1 MQEQTISLEGLTEE
15 QMKMMDAL
23 GLLEKPKK
31 VKKAKNPITQ
41 ERLMATRNT
50 CPDEEYYLRLTK
62 VCDCC
67 GSLKVLTGQMRQL
80 KSFHSYLSFDQEI
93 EIPDGEAV
101 KFRRISSL
109 TCSNCEEKLMEKSK
123 EELIKMLKG
132 LHEGRML

>member
-15 QMKMMDAL
+15 QLKMMDAL

-31 VKKAKNPITQ
+31 VKKGKNPITQ
-41 ERLMATRNT
+41 ERLMSTRNT
-50 CPDEEYYLRLTK
+50 CPAEEYYLRLTK

-67 GSLKVLTGQMRQL
+67 GSLEVLTGKMRQL

-101 KFRRISSL
+101 KFRRVNSL
-109 TCSNCEEKLMEKSK
+109 TCGNCEEKLMEKSK

>member
-15 QMKMMDAL
+15 QLKMMYAL

-31 VKKAKNPITQ
+31 VKKVKNPITQ

-67 GSLKVLTGQMRQL
+67 GSLKVLTGKMRQL
-80 KSFHSYLSFDQEI
+80 KSFHSYLSFDQKI

-101 KFRRISSL
+101 KFRRVNSL

>member
-15 QMKMMDAL
+15 QLKMMDAL

-101 KFRRISSL
+101 KFRRINSL
-109 TCSNCEEKLMEKSK
+109 TCGNCEETLMEKSK